1 MQNQKHLV
9 FLDEDIHYLNCA
21 AKSPLL
27 LASEKAMQDALNRE
41 KQIHLR
47 TANDFF
53 DRLEIARG
61 LFSKLINCNSAQVA
75 FMPAVSYGFSS
86 VLKNIPATQGEH
98 IVVIESEF
106 PSDYLAVER
115 WCSNFQ
121 KTIKTIAA
129 TDADQSADD
138 WNARILASINK
149 ETAAVVMSAIHWIT
163 GYKFDLEA
171 IGARCREM
179 EAIFVVDGTQ
189 AAGAMHID
197 VEAAN
202 IDALICAGYKWLFG
216 PYSLGC
222 FYMSERFNKGI
233 PIEES
238 WMNRTNSTKF
248 SELTNY
254 GETYTPGAGRYSVG
268 ETSNFLL
275 MPLLIEGLKQ
285 VNDWNPA
292 AIQAY
297 CQDLAKPLHT
307 FMDFN
312 GLSHGASNLFASHLF
327 SLKLPENISSDVFS
341 QTLADRKIYAS
352 ARGSGVRVSF
362 NVFNTKEDL
371 DALID
376 ALKS

>member
-9 FLDEDIHYLNCA
+9 FLDKDIHYLNCA

-61 LFSKLINCNSAQVA
+61 LFSKLIHCNSAQVA
-75 FMPAVSYGFSS
+75 FMPAVSYGLSS

-115 WCSNFQ
+115 WCFTFQ

-222 FYMSERFNKGI
+222 FYMSERFNNGI

-238 WMNRTNSTKF
+238 WMNRTNSSKF

-297 CQDLAKPLHT
+297 CQELAKPLHT
-307 FMDFN
+307 FMDMN

-362 NVFNTKEDL
+362 NVFNTKEDI

>member
-9 FLDEDIHYLNCA
+9 FLDKDIHYLNCA

-53 DRLEIARG
+53 DRLETARS
-61 LFSKLINCNSAQVA
+61 LFSKLIHCKSAQVA
-75 FMPAVSYGFSS
+75 FMPAVSYGLSS
-86 VLKNIPATQGEH
+86 VMKNIPATQGEH
-98 IVVIESEF
+98 VVVIESEF

-115 WCSNFQ
+115 WCSTFQ
-121 KTIKTIAA
+121 KSIKTIAA
-129 TDADQSADD
+129 TDADQSAVD
-138 WNARILASINK
+138 WNARILSSINN
-149 ETAAVVMSAIHWIT
+149 ETAAVVMSAIHWMN

-171 IGARCREM
+171 IGTRCREM
-179 EAIFVVDGTQ
+179 NAIFVVDGTQ
-189 AAGAMHID
+189 AVGAMHID

-222 FYMSERFNKGI
+222 FYMSERFNNGI

-285 VNDWNPA
+285 VNDWSPS
-292 AIQAY
+292 AIKVY
-297 CQDLAKPLHT
+297 CQELTQPLHS
-307 FMDFN
+307 FLNAN
-312 GLSHGASNLFASHLF
+312 GLSYGNSNEYASHLF
-327 SLKLPENISSDVFS
+327 SLKLPENVSSDVFS

-362 NVFNTKEDL
+362 NVFNTEEDIQ
-371 DALID
+371 ALIA